1 MVTDPNPGNNTQTA
15 TATVTP
21 AGNLSVT
28 KTNAVTALNA
38 GQTTSYTVT
47 ATNSGPGNATNSV
60 VTDPAVTG
68 LSCTSVTCSVG
79 SGAAVCP
86 VAPALSIA
94 NLQGSGVPIASFPAN
109 SSLNFQVLCTVTAT
123 GTP

>member
-1 MVTDPNPGNNTQTA
+1 MA
-15 TATVTP
+15 
-21 AGNLSVT
+21 
-28 KTNAVTALNA
+28 KTNAVGTVTT
-38 GQTTSYTVT
+38 GQTTTYSITV
-47 ATNSGPGNATNSV
+47 TNSGPGNATNSV

-68 LSCTSVTCSVG
+68 LTCTSVTCSVG

-94 NLQGSGVPIASFPAN
+94 NLQGSGVVIPNFPAS
-109 SSLNFQVLCTVTAT
+109 SSLVFQVGCTVTAT